1 MRRSWMLA
9 HLAQQT
15 QPLHAAADG
24 DRLVLMERSTV
35 ERYRTLV
42 TQIYCFEAPVEA
54 ACVAT
59 AGFPERF
66 LRTHAKCQA
75 LAADLEALGIAARE
89 AVPVDGPRFD
99 SAAEALAWVWVL
111 HRNTL
116 LHGLIYRYLASKLPE
131 TMRKAGSYLSAFE
144 GRAGA
149 LMRELGDALDEHARR
164 ASIAERMV
172 AAARDAFRIQH
183 QWYSC
188 DVLAPEHPRR
198 KRPTFATRAA

>member
-15 QPLHAAADG
+15 QPFHAAADG
-24 DRLVLMERSTV
+24 DRLGLMERATV

-59 AGFPERF
+59 PGLPQRIV
-66 LRTHAKCQA
+66 RTHAKCQA

-89 AVPVDGPRFD
+89 AVPIDGPRFE

-116 LHGLIYRYLASKLPE
+116 VHGLIYRYLASKLPD
-131 TMRKAGSYLSAFE
+131 TMRVAGSYLCAFE

-149 LMRELGDALDEHARR
+149 LLRELGLALDEHARR

-172 AAARDAFRIQH
+172 AAAREAFRAQH

-188 DVLAPEHPRR
+188 DVLAADHPRR
-198 KRPTFATRAA
+198 KRPTFSTRAA